1 VYDMIAVPNSYTAAG
16 DSECKCEKGWSW
28 SSDAYISIGRST
40 HLRLISLGRAALAAI
55 AELHLRS
62 IAAFGSGING
72 TRCMPRVAHPIKPAL
87 AQSEAPRCDN
97 SRPRDCCQR
106 LLRSYRSRFA
116 DDNNAVQPGKERKCG
131 GDAEGVPHV
140 ILRFEHCLSSVRFTR
155 RNPPSTVTKLGI
167 SPESDGS
174 FGRSN
179 PLNLPSRNLATSG
192 LGVICGNEV
201 PDRSAVEHML
211 STASTSPRNA

>member
-1 VYDMIAVPNSYTAAG
+1 
-16 DSECKCEKGWSW
+16 
-28 SSDAYISIGRST
+28 
-40 HLRLISLGRAALAAI
+40 
-55 AELHLRS
+55 
-62 IAAFGSGING
+62 
-72 TRCMPRVAHPIKPAL
+72 MPRVDNPIKPAL
-87 AQSEAPRCDN
+87 AQNEAPRCDN

-106 LLRSYRSRFA
+106 LRGNHRSRFT
-116 DDNNAVQPGKERKCG
+116 DHNNAVQPGEERKGG

-140 ILRFEHCLSSVRFTR
+140 ILRFEHCLSSARFIR
-155 RNPPSTVTKLGI
+155 RHPPSTVTKLGI

-201 PDRSAVEHML
+201 LDRSAVEHML

>member
-1 VYDMIAVPNSYTAAG
+1 VTGQSTASTTTERPIHSLQGLTKVACLE
-16 DSECKCEKGWSW
+16 STYL
-28 SSDAYISIGRST
+28 SSP
-40 HLRLISLGRAALAAI
+40 LLLK
-55 AELHLRS
+55 
-62 IAAFGSGING
+62 
-72 TRCMPRVAHPIKPAL
+72 MKPRDVITL
-87 AQSEAPRCDN
+87 AQETAVSACAKPH
-97 SRPRDCCQR
+97 
-106 LLRSYRSRFA
+106 RSRFT
-116 DDNNAVQPGKERKCG
+116 DDNNAVQSGKKRKGG

-140 ILRFEHCLSSVRFTR
+140 ILRFEHCSSSARFKPR
-155 RNPPSTVTKLGI
+155 DPPSTVTKLGI